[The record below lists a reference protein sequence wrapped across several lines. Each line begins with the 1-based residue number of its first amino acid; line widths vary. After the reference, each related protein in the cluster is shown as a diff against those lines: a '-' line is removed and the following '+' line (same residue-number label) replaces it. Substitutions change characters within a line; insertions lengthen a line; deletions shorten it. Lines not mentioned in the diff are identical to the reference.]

1 MVRGGPVREEE
12 QEEGKGIMAPPRKK
26 APHSTP
32 RKRLQRASVMQA
44 TAVARNANVDNALIG
59 AAGVEAQS
67 VLIIT
72 RDHAGALRVW
82 SSSSD
87 TRENLRLAE
96 FARGEL
102 SISALQGA

>member
-1 MVRGGPVREEE
+1 
-12 QEEGKGIMAPPRKK
+12 MAPPRKK
-26 APHSTP
+26 APHSPP
-32 RKRLQRASVMQA
+32 RKRMQRASSTPAMA
-44 TAVARNANVDNALIG
+44 LARNAGVDSALIG

-67 VLIIT
+67 VLIVT

-102 SISALQGA
+102 SISALHGA

>member
-26 APHSTP
+26 TASAARRKCTQQAGSAPA
-32 RKRLQRASVMQA
+32 K
-44 TAVARNANVDNALIG
+44 TAARNAGVDNALIG

-67 VLIIT
+67 VLIVT